1 MDITGIYNKLY
12 KQPDDD
18 DDNDDDDDDDDD
30 DVSHSVCLP

>member
-18 DDNDDDDDDDDD
+18 DDD

>member
-18 DDNDDDDDDDDD
+18 DDDDADDDDD

>member
-18 DDNDDDDDDDDD
+18 DDDDD